1 MIKQIYK
8 QKGWTATSAIVRQNR
23 VEVKLAIDHRYNFC
37 CSKCRTV
44 LKTHSV
50 REICVRDL
58 PIADKDVTL
67 FVDTMQGYCPYCK
80 RYLTLRPEICH
91 PSYGYTWRLM
101 RLLSRFLV
109 HTSARF
115 LEKEYSI
122 CYTTILRIDKE
133 VLENDIPK
141 PRLKDVQGV
150 LIDEK
155 FLGASQGFV
164 TVCLNA
170 ATGEPLEMV
179 RGKDS
184 HCLDNFFNRFD
195 AKEKS
200 KIKYLGIDRS
210 NAYKAAAIRHLPH
223 IKVCYDAYHLVSNMN
238 QVLDKI
244 RRFTMKHPSYTLE
257 QFMKG
262 KRYVLLKGR
271 ENISQDA
278 RATLRE
284 LSALNRDL
292 YIGYLL
298 KEQFRQVF
306 QTKEV
311 NTATL
316 RLILWIKMCMR
327 SNVRILNNFA
337 RKISEQFNEVINGIR
352 YKINSARIESANAAI
367 KRIQAKACGLFD
379 VRYLFLKL
387 RQVYFLRLQRMH
399 KTARTFYQQI

>member
-1 MIKQIYK
+1 
-8 QKGWTATSAIVRQNR
+8 
-23 VEVKLAIDHRYNFC
+23 
-37 CSKCRTV
+37 
-44 LKTHSV
+44 
-50 REICVRDL
+50 
-58 PIADKDVTL
+58 
-67 FVDTMQGYCPYCK
+67 
-80 RYLTLRPEICH
+80 
-91 PSYGYTWRLM
+91 M

-115 LEKEYSI
+115 LAEEYSI

-133 VLENDIPK
+133 VLENEIPK
-141 PRLKDVQGV
+141 PKMKDVQGI

-155 FLGASQGFV
+155 FLGSSQGFV

-179 RGKDS
+179 RGRDS
-184 HCLDNFFNRFD
+184 QCLDNFFSRFD
-195 AKEKS
+195 EEERR

-210 NAYKAAAIRHLPH
+210 NAYKAAAIKHLPH
-223 IKVCYDAYHLVSNMN
+223 IKICYDAYHLVSNMN
-238 QVLDKI
+238 QVLDEI

-271 ENISQDA
+271 ENISRDA
-278 RATLRE
+278 RETLKE
-284 LSALNRDL
+284 LSILNRDL

-306 QTKEV
+306 QTRDV

-316 RLILWIKMCMR
+316 RLILWIKMCMKSKVQKLR
-327 SNVRILNNFA
+327 NFA

-352 YKINSARIESANAAI
+352 YRINSARIESANAAI

-387 RQVYFLRLQRMH
+387 RQVYFLRLQRKH
-399 KTARTFYQQI
+399 KTPRSYYQQI

>member
-1 MIKQIYK
+1 
-8 QKGWTATSAIVRQNR
+8 
-23 VEVKLAIDHRYNFC
+23 
-37 CSKCRTV
+37 
-44 LKTHSV
+44 
-50 REICVRDL
+50 
-58 PIADKDVTL
+58 
-67 FVDTMQGYCPYCK
+67 
-80 RYLTLRPEICH
+80 
-91 PSYGYTWRLM
+91 M

-115 LEKEYSI
+115 LAEEYSI

-133 VLENDIPK
+133 VLENEIPK
-141 PRLKDVQGV
+141 PKMKDVQGI

-155 FLGASQGFV
+155 FLGSSQGFV

-179 RGKDS
+179 RGRDS
-184 HCLDNFFNRFD
+184 QCLDNFFSRFD
-195 AKEKS
+195 EEERR

-210 NAYKAAAIRHLPH
+210 NAYKAAAIKHLPH
-223 IKVCYDAYHLVSNMN
+223 IKICYDAYHLVSNMN
-238 QVLDKI
+238 QVLDEI

-271 ENISQDA
+271 ENISRDA
-278 RATLRE
+278 RETLKE
-284 LSALNRDL
+284 LSILNRGL

-306 QTKEV
+306 QTRDV

-316 RLILWIKMCMR
+316 RLILWIKMCMKSKVQKLR
-327 SNVRILNNFA
+327 NFA

-352 YKINSARIESANAAI
+352 YRINSARIESANAAI

-387 RQVYFLRLQRMH
+387 RQVYFLRLQRKH
-399 KTARTFYQQI
+399 KTPRSYYQQI

>member
-1 MIKQIYK
+1 
-8 QKGWTATSAIVRQNR
+8 
-23 VEVKLAIDHRYNFC
+23 
-37 CSKCRTV
+37 
-44 LKTHSV
+44 
-50 REICVRDL
+50 
-58 PIADKDVTL
+58 
-67 FVDTMQGYCPYCK
+67 
-80 RYLTLRPEICH
+80 
-91 PSYGYTWRLM
+91 M

-115 LEKEYSI
+115 LEEEYSI

-133 VLENDIPK
+133 VLENEIPK
-141 PRLKDVQGV
+141 PKMKNVQGI

-155 FLGASQGFV
+155 FLGSSQGFV

-179 RGKDS
+179 RGRDS
-184 HCLDNFFNRFD
+184 QCLDNFFSRFD
-195 AKEKS
+195 EKERR

-210 NAYKAAAIRHLPH
+210 NAYRAAAIRHLPH

-238 QVLDKI
+238 QVLDEI

-271 ENISQDA
+271 ENISRDA
-278 RATLRE
+278 RETLKE
-284 LSALNRDL
+284 LSILNRDL

-306 QTKEV
+306 QTRDV

-316 RLILWIKMCMR
+316 RLILWIKMCMKSKVQKLR
-327 SNVRILNNFA
+327 NFA

-352 YKINSARIESANAAI
+352 YRINSARIESANAAI

-387 RQVYFLRLQRMH
+387 RQVYFIRLQRKH
-399 KTARTFYQQI
+399 KTPRSYYQQI

>member
-1 MIKQIYK
+1 M
-8 QKGWTATSAIVRQNR
+8 
-23 VEVKLAIDHRYNFC
+23 
-37 CSKCRTV
+37 
-44 LKTHSV
+44 
-50 REICVRDL
+50 
-58 PIADKDVTL
+58 
-67 FVDTMQGYCPYCK
+67 
-80 RYLTLRPEICH
+80 TLRPEICH
-91 PSYGYTWRLM
+91 PSFGYTWRLM

-115 LEKEYSI
+115 LAEEYSI

-133 VLENDIPK
+133 VLENEIPK
-141 PRLKDVQGV
+141 PKMKDVQGI

-155 FLGASQGFV
+155 FLGSSQGFV

-179 RGKDS
+179 RGRDS
-184 HCLDNFFNRFD
+184 QCLDNFFSRFD
-195 AKEKS
+195 EEERR

-210 NAYKAAAIRHLPH
+210 NAYKAAAIKHLPH

-238 QVLDKI
+238 QVLDEI

-271 ENISQDA
+271 ENISRDA
-278 RATLRE
+278 RETLKE
-284 LSALNRDL
+284 LSILNRDL

-306 QTKEV
+306 QTRDV

-316 RLILWIKMCMR
+316 RLILWIKMCMKSKVQKLR
-327 SNVRILNNFA
+327 NFA

-352 YKINSARIESANAAI
+352 YRINSARIESANAAI
-367 KRIQAKACGLFD
+367 KRILAKACGLFD

-387 RQVYFLRLQRMH
+387 RQVYFLRLQRKH
-399 KTARTFYQQI
+399 KTPRSYYQQI

>member
-1 MIKQIYK
+1 MIKELYK
-8 QKGWTATSAIVRQNR
+8 QKGWTATSAIVRHNC

-37 CSKCRTV
+37 CSRCRTI

-58 PIADKDVTL
+58 PIADKDVML
-67 FVDTMQGYCPYCK
+67 YVDTMQGYCACCK
-80 RYLTLRPEICH
+80 RYMTLRPEICH

-115 LEKEYSI
+115 LEEEYSI

-133 VLENDIPK
+133 VLENEIPK
-141 PRLKDVQGV
+141 PKMMNVQGI

-155 FLGASQGFV
+155 FLGSSQGFV

-179 RGKDS
+179 RGRDS
-184 HCLDNFFNRFD
+184 QCLDNFFSRFD
-195 AKEKS
+195 EKERR

-210 NAYKAAAIRHLPH
+210 NAYRAAAIRHLPQ

-238 QVLDKI
+238 QVLDEI

-271 ENISQDA
+271 ENISRDA
-278 RATLRE
+278 RETLKE
-284 LSALNRDL
+284 LSILNRDL

-306 QTKEV
+306 QTRDV

-316 RLILWIKMCMR
+316 RLILWIKMCMKSKVQKLR
-327 SNVRILNNFA
+327 NFA

-352 YKINSARIESANAAI
+352 YRINSARIESANAAI

-387 RQVYFLRLQRMH
+387 RQVYFMRLQRKH
-399 KTARTFYQQI
+399 KTPRSYYQQI

>member
-1 MIKQIYK
+1 
-8 QKGWTATSAIVRQNR
+8 
-23 VEVKLAIDHRYNFC
+23 
-37 CSKCRTV
+37 
-44 LKTHSV
+44 
-50 REICVRDL
+50 
-58 PIADKDVTL
+58 
-67 FVDTMQGYCPYCK
+67 
-80 RYLTLRPEICH
+80 
-91 PSYGYTWRLM
+91 M

-115 LEKEYSI
+115 LAEEYSI

-141 PRLKDVQGV
+141 PKMKDVQGV

-155 FLGASQGFV
+155 FLGPSNSFV

-179 RGKDS
+179 RGRDS
-184 HCLDNFFNRFD
+184 HCLDDFFSRFD
-195 AKEKS
+195 EKERR
-200 KIKYLGIDRS
+200 KIKYLGINRS
-210 NAYKAAAIRHLPH
+210 NAYRAAAIRHLPH

-238 QVLDKI
+238 QVLDEI

-262 KRYVLLKGR
+262 KRYVLLRGR

-278 RATLRE
+278 RQTLKE
-284 LSALNRDL
+284 LSILNRDL

-306 QTKEV
+306 QTRDV

-316 RLILWIKMCMR
+316 RLILWIKMCMKSKVQKLR
-327 SNVRILNNFA
+327 NFA

-352 YKINSARIESANAAI
+352 YRINSARIESANAAI

-387 RQVYFLRLQRMH
+387 RQVYFLRLQRKH
-399 KTARTFYQQI
+399 KIPRSYYQQI

>member
-1 MIKQIYK
+1 
-8 QKGWTATSAIVRQNR
+8 
-23 VEVKLAIDHRYNFC
+23 
-37 CSKCRTV
+37 
-44 LKTHSV
+44 
-50 REICVRDL
+50 
-58 PIADKDVTL
+58 
-67 FVDTMQGYCPYCK
+67 
-80 RYLTLRPEICH
+80 
-91 PSYGYTWRLM
+91 M

-115 LEKEYSI
+115 LAEEYSI

-133 VLENDIPK
+133 VLENEIPK
-141 PRLKDVQGV
+141 PKMKNVQGI

-155 FLGASQGFV
+155 FLGSSQGFV

-179 RGKDS
+179 RGRDS
-184 HCLDNFFNRFD
+184 QCLDNFFSRFD
-195 AKEKS
+195 EEERR

-210 NAYKAAAIRHLPH
+210 NAYKAAAIKHLPH
-223 IKVCYDAYHLVSNMN
+223 IKICYDAYHLVSNMN
-238 QVLDKI
+238 QVLDEI

-271 ENISQDA
+271 ENISRDA
-278 RATLRE
+278 RETLKE
-284 LSALNRDL
+284 LSILNRDL

-306 QTKEV
+306 QTRDV
-311 NTATL
+311 NTASL
-316 RLILWIKMCMR
+316 RLILWIKMCMKSKVQKLR
-327 SNVRILNNFA
+327 NFA

-352 YKINSARIESANAAI
+352 YRINSARIESANAAI

-387 RQVYFLRLQRMH
+387 RQVYFLRLQRKH
-399 KTARTFYQQI
+399 KTPRSYYQQI

>member
-1 MIKQIYK
+1 M
-8 QKGWTATSAIVRQNR
+8 
-23 VEVKLAIDHRYNFC
+23 
-37 CSKCRTV
+37 
-44 LKTHSV
+44 
-50 REICVRDL
+50 
-58 PIADKDVTL
+58 
-67 FVDTMQGYCPYCK
+67 
-80 RYLTLRPEICH
+80 TLRPEICH
-91 PSYGYTWRLM
+91 PSFGYTWRLM

-115 LEKEYSI
+115 LAEEYSI

-133 VLENDIPK
+133 VLENEIPK
-141 PRLKDVQGV
+141 PKMKDVQGI

-155 FLGASQGFV
+155 FLGSSQGFV

-179 RGKDS
+179 RGRDS
-184 HCLDNFFNRFD
+184 QCLDNFFSRFD
-195 AKEKS
+195 EEERR

-210 NAYKAAAIRHLPH
+210 NAYKAAAIKHLPH
-223 IKVCYDAYHLVSNMN
+223 IKVCYDAYHLVCNMN
-238 QVLDKI
+238 QVLDEI

-271 ENISQDA
+271 ENISRDA
-278 RATLRE
+278 RETLKE
-284 LSALNRDL
+284 LSILNRDL

-306 QTKEV
+306 QTRDV

-316 RLILWIKMCMR
+316 RLILWIKMCMKSKVQKLR
-327 SNVRILNNFA
+327 NFA

-352 YKINSARIESANAAI
+352 YRINSARIESANAAI

-387 RQVYFLRLQRMH
+387 RQVYFLRLQRKH
-399 KTARTFYQQI
+399 KTPRSYYQQI